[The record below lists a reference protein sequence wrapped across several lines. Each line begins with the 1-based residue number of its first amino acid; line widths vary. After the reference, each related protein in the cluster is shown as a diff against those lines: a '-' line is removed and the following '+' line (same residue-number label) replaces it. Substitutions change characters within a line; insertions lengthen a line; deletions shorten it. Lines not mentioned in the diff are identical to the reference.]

1 MVPSALYSYDYAM
14 LDALARKFA
23 GVPVEETAP
32 EFWLMTKDNAPATI
46 DGPAFPIVEDYKAQW
61 SKLWGK

>member
-1 MVPSALYSYDYAM
+1 M

-23 GVPVEETAP
+23 GAPVEETTP
-32 EFWLMTKDNAPATI
+32 EFWLMTKENAPGPI
-46 DGPAFPIVEDYKAQW
+46 DGPAFPIVEDYQAQW